1 MSNTEIVFFPYN
13 KLQRSP
19 FNVRVVN
26 PKDEADQQLLASIR
40 DIGLLQNLVVH
51 PEDNTDV
58 MFVCGGGRRLSC
70 LDILFKDGVID
81 EEFPVPCKVQ
91 KKEDAVMASLS
102 ENMKEGMHP
111 ADEFM
116 AYQAMSEQG
125 LSREEIAKKTGNSL
139 HRVKRLLKLGSLAPK
154 LIEEYREGN
163 IGYDS
168 LVALTLT
175 ECHEEQVNC
184 FTELYPHRLSA
195 HHIRGMLLGN
205 AIKSS
210 EGLVKFVG
218 LGAYEK
224 AGGQVAQDLF
234 NDVDHLEDRDLVE
247 KLAIE
252 KLEGLKDDLM
262 KEGWKWGEV
271 YLSNPYDFNT
281 PQLKPSDKNVPE
293 ALLKKLENL
302 EAEMDAI
309 HEADEFD
316 SEKES
321 EIDDKINATE
331 DEIESLKS
339 FSDEQKS
346 CSGFY
351 LFVDREG
358 EVVADKGYV
367 KKADM
372 AEAFPSEAG
381 SNGGGTAGTQNEEQ
395 PVESQALRSD
405 LKNYEQQA
413 LQAELMNHESLCH
426 DLLHFSL
433 AEEVLRPMEWQK
445 GLDIRAIQAD
455 LSATGDIHTT
465 EAAKSIESK
474 KEKLDLTWVKSS
486 SQAKR
491 FEAFQALTRPA
502 KRKIVA
508 YCTAL
513 LTTQMDGVLMKNVR
527 KQCDFQLGEYWQP
540 TAENYF
546 SRIKKGVIL
555 DIAKGRL
562 GAEWVEVN
570 GNQKKGDLAKAVAN
584 EPDMKGWYPDYFK

>member
-1 MSNTEIVFFPYN
+1 MSNTEIVFFPYG

-40 DIGLLQNLVVH
+40 EIGLLQNLVVH

-70 LDILFKDGVID
+70 LDILFKDGDIN
-81 EEFPVPCKVQ
+81 EEFQVPCKVQ
-91 KKEDAVMASLS
+91 KKEDAVIASLS

-168 LVALTLT
+168 LVALTLS
-175 ECHEEQVNC
+175 ESHEEQVNC
-184 FTELYPHRLSA
+184 FTELHPHRLSA

-210 EGLVKFVG
+210 EGLVKFIG
-218 LGAYEK
+218 LDAYKK

-293 ALLKKLENL
+293 ALLKKLEKL
-302 EAEMDAI
+302 EGEMDAI

-316 SEKES
+316 SEKEN

-381 SNGGGTAGTQNEEQ
+381 SNGGVTAGAQNEEQ
-395 PVESQALRSD
+395 PIESQALRSD

-426 DLLHFSL
+426 DLLQFSL

-445 GLDIRAIQAD
+445 GLDIRATPAD

-465 EAAKSIESK
+465 EAAKAIESK

-513 LTTQMDGVLMKNVR
+513 LTTQMNGVLMKNVR

-584 EPDMKGWYPDYFK
+584 EPDMKGWYPDCFK